1 MVKKQTQ
8 LIRLWVIESPNC
20 VLCIPKLAIT
30 NVPCMR
36 QRNLE
41 IRNAGYSCHRQLDCR
56 QPPPSG
62 LSIGSLSNDDGDVN
76 ENGKKAK
83 GLDWQNNS
91 SARASRFFVHF
102 FTFSAMSNFT
112 FSEGREHT
120 TTTFFFVS
128 WTLMIF
134 FRIQIHKNLPTF
146 ELNEMEQAR

>member
-1 MVKKQTQ
+1 
-8 LIRLWVIESPNC
+8 
-20 VLCIPKLAIT
+20 
-30 NVPCMR
+30 MR

-41 IRNAGYSCHRQLDCR
+41 VRNAGYSCHRQLDCT
-56 QPPPSG
+56 QSPPSG
-62 LSIGSLSNDDGDVN
+62 LSTESLSND

-91 SARASRFFVHF
+91 SARASHFFVHF

-128 WTLMIF
+128 
-134 FRIQIHKNLPTF
+134 
-146 ELNEMEQAR
+146 